1 MSGYFY
7 LIGGANYEKNESLII
22 DLDIIKETKKDNP
35 SILYIPIAVNDDLN
49 KINLFK
55 TYYEKLGTKVEV
67 LYSYNQ
73 ELKVEEIINMIS
85 EVDVIYLAGGLTYR
99 LYDFANKYNLQEM
112 LLNAF
117 YSGKII
123 AGVSA
128 GAILMFDYGYGDKD
142 AYTFNL
148 ETVNHKM
155 TNGIGIL
162 NGVFCPHYQNSG
174 LLTFHEEVKRF
185 SLNGYAVENGCALK
199 VSDEVYTV
207 IKNKG
212 CSAFKFDK
220 DSLHKLQYLKENVI
234 YNETLIKYPRK

>member
-1 MSGYFY
+1 MNGYFY
-7 LIGGANYEKNESLII
+7 VIGGANYEKNESLII

-73 ELKVEEIINMIS
+73 ELKIEEIKKMIS
-85 EVDVIYLAGGLTYR
+85 EADVIYLAGGLTYR
-99 LYDFANKYNLQEM
+99 LYNFAIKYNLQEM

-174 LLTFHEEVKRF
+174 MTSFHSVIKNYDK
-185 SLNGYAVENGCALK
+185 NGYAVENGASLK
-199 VSDEVYTV
+199 IKNNSFEV
-207 IKNKG
+207 IKNKH
-212 CSAFKFDK
+212 SNAFLLDK
-220 DSLHKLQYLKENVI
+220 NENHKLVYLKTNQ
-234 YNETLIKYPRK
+234 KYSL

>member
-85 EVDVIYLAGGLTYR
+85 DADVIYLAGGLTYR
-99 LYDFANKYNLQEM
+99 LYDYAIKYN
-112 LLNAF
+112 
-117 YSGKII
+117 Y
-123 AGVSA
+123 
-128 GAILMFDYGYGDKD
+128 
-142 AYTFNL
+142 
-148 ETVNHKM
+148 
-155 TNGIGIL
+155 
-162 NGVFCPHYQNSG
+162 
-174 LLTFHEEVKRF
+174 
-185 SLNGYAVENGCALK
+185 
-199 VSDEVYTV
+199 
-207 IKNKG
+207 
-212 CSAFKFDK
+212 
-220 DSLHKLQYLKENVI
+220 
-234 YNETLIKYPRK
+234 